1 MWDFLSAET
10 PQAECGYLNVPQDRT
25 RGDGPT
31 LRLHVAVF
39 KARADDPPSDPIV
52 YLEGGPGGHA
62 LATAALGFD
71 ETFLPYQENRD
82 FIMFDQRG
90 TGFSEPALECPE
102 STVASNERAAQHL
115 TVEEDIKSTVEAI
128 NACRDRLVSEGVDL
142 AAYSSRESA
151 ADLNALREA
160 LGYDEWNLYG
170 TSYGTKLAL
179 TAMRDFPEG
188 IRSVI
193 LDSTH
198 PLEVDFYSSIPRNA
212 NRAFGT
218 LFDSCASD
226 PLCGSSY
233 PDLRPD
239 FYELVDTLNQEPVL
253 TEIAHPITGNTLDV
267 LITGDVLVAFL
278 FQALYSTDLIPLLP
292 EVLSDVNVGNLG
304 SLNTILGLLMVT
316 DDLLSLGMHLS
327 LRCGEEVAFES
338 RERVSAHVEPYPRL
352 RGFIDRNP
360 IFDVCT
366 TWGAKAADPIENRPV
381 ISDIPTL
388 VLAGEFDPVTPPE
401 WGLVAASS
409 LSNSYYFEFSG
420 MGHGVSVVGDCP
432 ISIALAFLDDPL
444 SEPDSSCI
452 ADLGSPR
459 YVTPAAEL
467 TLVPISNES
476 SLIEGVVPE
485 GWAELQPGYYA
496 RTSYGLVAVLQQA
509 VPGLGADQ
517 LLIGLSGQLG
527 LAQVP
532 EVADTRESGSITWR
546 LYEIEVEGDTLDLA
560 LGEDTGGAY
569 VVLLTAGQ
577 GKRQAYY
584 DSVYLP
590 AVDALKPK

>member
-1 MWDFLSAET
+1 MLRFRCFHSGLGVWATLVAAALLAGVACSDAEDITPSIDAGEPGAAEAPAPPNPTASPTPEPSPPPAASPTPRPPPAPFVPRRVTTPTPTPVPQAVSAAALARTWSYNEAPCRFDGMWDFLGAET
-10 PQAECGYLNVPQDRT
+10 PQAECGYLTVPQDRT

-39 KARADDPPSDPIV
+39 KARTDDPPSYPIV

-102 STVASNERAAQHL
+102 SSVASDERAAQHL
-115 TVEEDIKSTVEAI
+115 TVEEDIKGTVEAI

-170 TSYGTKLAL
+170 ISYGTKLAL
-179 TAMRDFPEG
+179 TAIRDFPEG

-212 NRAFGT
+212 DRAFGT

-239 FYELVDTLNQEPVL
+239 FYELVDTLNREPVL

-267 LITGDVLVAFL
+267 LITGDVLVDFL
-278 FQALYSTDLIPLLP
+278 FQTLYSTDLIPLLP

-316 DDLLSLGMHLS
+316 DD
-327 LRCGEEVAFES
+327 
-338 RERVSAHVEPYPRL
+338 VEPGDASFLAVR
-352 RGFIDRNP
+352 RGGRVREP
-360 IFDVCT
+360 
-366 TWGAKAADPIENRPV
+366 GA
-381 ISDIPTL
+381 
-388 VLAGEFDPVTPPE
+388 
-401 WGLVAASS
+401 
-409 LSNSYYFEFSG
+409 
-420 MGHGVSVVGDCP
+420 GVG
-432 ISIALAFLDDPL
+432 
-444 SEPDSSCI
+444 
-452 ADLGSPR
+452 
-459 YVTPAAEL
+459 
-467 TLVPISNES
+467 
-476 SLIEGVVPE
+476 
-485 GWAELQPGYYA
+485 A
-496 RTSYGLVAVLQQA
+496 RRA
-509 VPGLGADQ
+509 VPQAARVHRAQPDIRCVRHLG
-517 LLIGLSGQLG
+517 
-527 LAQVP
+527 
-532 EVADTRESGSITWR
+532 RE
-546 LYEIEVEGDTLDLA
+546 
-560 LGEDTGGAY
+560 GG
-569 VVLLTAGQ
+569 
-577 GKRQAYY
+577 
-584 DSVYLP
+584 
-590 AVDALKPK
+590 